1 MICDGFWMM
10 QIMSLRE
17 TFMTKEII
25 GLDTFQI
32 LLASLK
38 YCIDTGD
45 DGQVRDKEE
54 ISKFPWVRFLR
65 NHPFLIAVVGTLQMR
80 SHSENM
86 TMFDKSENLPFC
98 H

>member
-1 MICDGFWMM
+1 MM

-17 TFMTKEII
+17 TFMTKEIL

-45 DGQVRDKEE
+45 DEQVRDKEE
-54 ISKFPWVRFLR
+54 ISKFPWVRFFCKITL
-65 NHPFLIAVVGTLQMR
+65 FLIAVVGT
-80 SHSENM
+80 HSV
-86 TMFDKSENLPFC
+86 K
-98 H
+98 